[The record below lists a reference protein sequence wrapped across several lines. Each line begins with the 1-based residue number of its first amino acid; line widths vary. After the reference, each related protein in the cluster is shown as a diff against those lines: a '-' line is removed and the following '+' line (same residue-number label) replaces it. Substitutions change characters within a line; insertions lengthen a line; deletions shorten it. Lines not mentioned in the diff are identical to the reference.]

1 MRLCLLSTCFM
12 KPICQ
17 NMHENEV
24 VPDLAKCLQHTLGM
38 YKVSHD
44 TPATGPSGHPVLGGH
59 RVCPTS
65 CLETEEGLVKMKAG
79 CLLFEP
85 VPKDNEVHPAA

>member
-24 VPDLAKCLQHTLGM
+24 VPDQTKCLQHTLGV
-38 YKVSHD
+38 YKVSHIHLLLALLD
-44 TPATGPSGHPVLGGH
+44 TMCLGGIEC
-59 RVCPTS
+59 VQ
-65 CLETEEGLVKMKAG
+65 
-79 CLLFEP
+79 
-85 VPKDNEVHPAA
+85 PAV